1 MVARTMMASAGIFAF
16 GLSLMLAGCTKK
28 AVNIEPLPPPALQ
41 PKADAAAARPRAFDT
56 SSEIS
61 FKEADLDEQLRREA
75 AEKLKPVYFDF
86 NSFSLRADAI
96 ERLGIIAG
104 FCKDHGNLRL
114 LVQGHC
120 DERGSSEYNMGL
132 GERRSRAAKDYLSNY
147 GISPAQVEVTSYGKE
162 QPAVAGCG
170 DEACHQQNR
179 RDEFK
184 VLQ

>member
-1 MVARTMMASAGIFAF
+1 MVARRILASAGIFAF
-16 GLSLMLAGCTKK
+16 GISLMLAGCAKK
-28 AVNIEPLPPPALQ
+28 AANIEPLPEPATRL
-41 PKADAAAARPRAFDT
+41 KADASVAQPRAFDT

-61 FKEADLDEQLRREA
+61 FQEADLNEQLRREA

-104 FCKDHGNLRL
+104 FCKDHGNLRI

-120 DERGSSEYNMGL
+120 DERGSSEYNIGL
-132 GERRSRAAKDYLSNY
+132 GERRARAARDYLANY

-162 QPAVAGCG
+162 QPAIAGCG
-170 DEACHQQNR
+170 DESCHQQNR

-184 VLQ
+184 AVQ

>member
-1 MVARTMMASAGIFAF
+1 MKVSAGIFAI
-16 GLSLMLAGCTKK
+16 GISLMLAGCAKK
-28 AVNIEPLPPPALQ
+28 ATNINQLPAPSLQ
-41 PKADAAAARPRAFDT
+41 SKADTAAARPHAFDT

-104 FCKDHGNLRL
+104 FCKDHGNLRI

-132 GERRSRAAKDYLSNY
+132 GERRSRAAKDYLTNY
-147 GISPAQVEVTSYGKE
+147 GIAPAQIEVTSYGKE
-162 QPAVAGCG
+162 QPAVAGCR
-170 DEACHQQNR
+170 DESCHQQNR

-184 VLQ
+184 VMQ